1 MQQHRT
7 QLTPNK
13 QKSPVITPLAAGRLL
28 ANGRLLSGV
37 RVADVVDDSLRI
49 GVKLAIHH
57 NRRNIG
63 ETGSDFSST
72 EHELVSFIS
81 LRASKNHIAIDVA
94 LLRAASH
101 RFILEVVLRLHT
113 VHHVQT
119 LFGEVSQSTQLHLVS
134 ITLAF
139 SVLASEGGRVLADD
153 VRLSVGNDLQIRDF
167 HERRGGDELLELLG
181 SEGDAVGTH
190 GLNEDLHLDL
200 RCGHHADGEQ
210 SKEGS
215 VFHGFDRNTEDTVMD
230 EAVPH

>member
-1 MQQHRT
+1 M
-7 QLTPNK
+7 
-13 QKSPVITPLAAGRLL
+13 
-28 ANGRLLSGV
+28 
-37 RVADVVDDSLRI
+37 
-49 GVKLAIHH
+49 KLAIHH
-57 NRRNIG
+57 NRGNIG
-63 ETGSDFSST
+63 ESGSDLSST

-167 HERRGGDELLELLG
+167 HERGGRDELLEFLG

-215 VFHGFDRNTEDTVMD
+215 VFHGFDRNSADTVMG
-230 EAVPH
+230 EAVPP